1 MTYEGT
7 YALMGSIKTPLFFK
21 DKPLFGFDI
30 GTGSIKVMQV
40 GSEARKKR
48 PVVGYGMIRFDGT
61 KTMRDGEIIDIKTVA
76 KVAKELF
83 QHQLIGD
90 ITTHRVALSVPTFRT
105 YTREL
110 QLPKMSDKELAQ
122 AVQAEAEQYIPRPLD
137 ELYIDHTITARTENE
152 ITVYMVAV
160 PRNIVDSYINLTQ
173 VLGLEAVFIEPSIIS
188 STRLLGLDTH
198 NEIPG
203 VLVDFGTRSADVSI
217 FDNQRVTVSGTVQS
231 GGDLFTERI
240 KDALGVN
247 QEEATLIKT
256 KYGLSLSKK
265 QAEIRKA
272 VEPLLS
278 QTIKEVK
285 RMVRYYEERG
295 DNTNKIGQIIT
306 MGGGAN
312 MPGLNDYL
320 TEHLRMPVRMF
331 DPWQVLDYGKL
342 QPPSYAER
350 SMYMTVAGLGLV
362 SSKGVIT

>member
-1 MTYEGT
+1 MGT
-7 YALMGSIKTPLFFK
+7 AKTTLFFK
-21 DKPLFGFDI
+21 DKPLFGLDI
-30 GTGSIKVMQV
+30 GTGTVKVMEI
-40 GSEARKKR
+40 GPETKKKR
-48 PVVGYGMIRFDGT
+48 PVVGYGIAHFDP
-61 KTMRDGEIIDIKTVA
+61 KSMKDGEIIDIKVVA
-76 KVAKELF
+76 KAVKDLF
-83 QHQLIGD
+83 SRQLIGD
-90 ITTHRVALSVPTFRT
+90 ITTRRVALSVPTFRT
-105 YTREL
+105 YTREM
-110 QLPKMSDKELAQ
+110 QLPKMNDKELAEAIQ
-122 AVQAEAEQYIPRPLD
+122 SEAEQYIPRPLD
-137 ELYIDHTITARTENE
+137 ELYLDYTITARTESE
-152 ITVYMVAV
+152 VTVYMVAV
-160 PRNIVDSYINLTQ
+160 SKNIVDSYANLMH
-173 VLGLEAVFIEPSIIS
+173 VLGLEVVFIEPSILA

-217 FDNQRVTVSGTVQS
+217 FDNQHVTVTGTVQS
-231 GGDLFTERI
+231 GGDLFTENI
-240 KDALGVN
+240 KNALGVS
-247 QEEATLIKT
+247 EAEAALIKT

-265 QAEIRKA
+265 QKEIRDA

-295 DNTNKIGQIIT
+295 DNTNKIGQVIT

-362 SSKGVIT
+362 QSKGVIA

>member
-1 MTYEGT
+1 
-7 YALMGSIKTPLFFK
+7 MGSTRTPLFFK
-21 DKPLFGFDI
+21 DKPLFGLDI
-30 GTGSIKVMQV
+30 GTGSMKVMQI
-40 GSEARKKR
+40 GPEAKKRR
-48 PVVGYGMIRFDGT
+48 PVVGYGMIRFDGA
-61 KTMRDGEIIDIKTVA
+61 KSMKEGEIIDFQTVA
-76 KVAKELF
+76 KAAKELF
-83 QHQLIGD
+83 QNQLVGD
-90 ITTHRVALSVPTFRT
+90 ITTRRVALSVPTFRT
-105 YTREL
+105 YTREM
-110 QLPKMSDKELAQ
+110 QLPKVSDKELAE

-137 ELYIDHTITARTENE
+137 ELYLDHTITARTDNE
-152 ITVYMVAV
+152 IMVYMVAV
-160 PRNIVDSYINLTQ
+160 SKNIVDSYTNLMNI
-173 VLGLEAVFIEPSIIS
+173 LGLEVVFIEPSILA

-217 FDNQRVTVSGTVQS
+217 FDNQRVTVTGTVES
-231 GGDLFTERI
+231 GGDLFTEHI
-240 KDALGVN
+240 KAALHVSH
-247 QEEATLIKT
+247 EEAALIKT

-265 QAEIRKA
+265 QKEIRDA

-285 RMVRYYEERG
+285 RMVRYYEERSDG
-295 DNTNKIGQIIT
+295 KNKIGQVIT

-362 SSKGVIT
+362 HSKGVIA